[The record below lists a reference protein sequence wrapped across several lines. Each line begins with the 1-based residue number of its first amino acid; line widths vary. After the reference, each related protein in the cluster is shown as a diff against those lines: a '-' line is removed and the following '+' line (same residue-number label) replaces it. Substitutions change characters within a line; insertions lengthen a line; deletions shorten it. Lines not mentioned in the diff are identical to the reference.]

1 MPSDPRHVRHHCR
14 PRHIIRD
21 ALGILRGSMLL
32 GLLWLALI
40 PLPATSLG
48 AASQYK
54 LLVIHSYS
62 QEYPW
67 TRGQHQGFVQTL
79 KPEFGTQLTIE
90 SEYLDTK
97 RISPTPEYI
106 ERFTRYLSAK
116 YADYSP
122 TAIYVTDDN
131 ALSYAWEY
139 LPDLFPGTPIIF
151 SGVNDLTVLNRL
163 LGQPIT
169 GVIENKEIA
178 PNLELLR
185 DMNHHTGNLLVIGD
199 NSNTYRAIEREIQQE
214 LSYRPDTHV
223 TFIVDDRLEP
233 ILEELARHPDSDI
246 FLTTLGGIKS
256 ADGQMLSPARTIQ
269 SIIEASGDRVIV
281 SMEDGYVVEGVLGGY
296 VTSSLHQGEAAARL
310 MRDYLV
316 TGILPAP
323 IRKSPN
329 EYLIDYRV
337 LERHELQLPDAIRH
351 LATLKHAPESFYQ
364 RYKQAI
370 LVTLYALTLLLLVS
384 GASFLIILTRKNR
397 LIEQRSQALDRQ
409 VQLTQR
415 AKDSLDEAQ
424 RLAQQGSWEWDLRS
438 GEFRRSVGLV
448 HLYELC
454 TDDAV
459 GTLESFTQALDTEMR
474 GAFESTVTQVR
485 RTGEPVVYTHQLKNS
500 QGEVRL
506 LQETIR
512 LIHEHKGGP
521 GRLIG
526 TVQDITEQHR
536 TQRLLRENEE
546 KYRRLFELSEDP
558 MMLIIDRHI
567 SMANQSAAKA
577 LGFAHESE
585 LIGHLPDEFSPEKQ
599 PDGTDSG
606 KKLEKMLASA
616 KEQGYYRSEWKY
628 LRHDGTPVE
637 SEASLTCIPYEGR
650 DALYVIWR
658 DVTEFKRIQN
668 ELKSQSAYLNGI
680 LSSSERVAIIATD
693 PDANIQYY
701 NHTAENL
708 FNIPA
713 EQAVGVNLLQIHRS
727 QGVDEVRNQMGLG
740 KAMQEGEYR
749 FNMQL
754 NKSDGEHHID
764 ARISP
769 IYRDNHEFAGYMLMC
784 EDITEQRR
792 ASELIAYQASYD
804 ALTDLPNRRMFLDQL
819 HQAVARTRRH
829 NHKGAVL
836 FFDLD
841 NFKNINDS
849 LGHTI
854 GDDLLRQ
861 VAQRMRN
868 AVREEDTVARL
879 GGDEFVILMPELS
892 KDPKETA
899 SEVQMVA
906 DKVRAEMTRPYPV
919 DNHELHI
926 TTSIG
931 IAIFPASQ
939 DTPDD
944 ILRQA
949 DTAMYRAKE
958 SGRNA
963 VRFFLPSMQRAADER
978 LNTLNE
984 LRQAIPRNELQVFYQ
999 AQFDSNRQLHGIEA
1013 LLRWNHPTRG
1023 LVLPG
1028 SFIHQA
1034 EESSLILDIGD
1045 WVLQES
1051 LNQYKSWRIR
1061 YPQALKGR
1069 ISVNVSALQFR
1080 QHDFIHRVERALG
1093 NTGADP
1099 SWLTLEMTE
1108 SMLLED
1114 FDETVEKID
1123 HLKQLGVRFSIDD
1136 FGTGYSSLA
1145 YLKRL
1150 PVDEIKIDRSFVRD
1164 VIDDPNDATL
1174 VETVLTLVNHIG
1186 LEVIAEG
1193 VENEEIF
1200 QFLKQRSC
1208 HLYQGYYFSRPS
1220 DVDIFEQ
1227 QHLAQTPSAP
1237 AQSGT

>member
-1 MPSDPRHVRHHCR
+1 M
-14 PRHIIRD
+14 
-21 ALGILRGSMLL
+21 
-32 GLLWLALI
+32 WALI
-40 PLPATSLG
+40 TLSSLVAIPLR
-48 AASQYK
+48 AAPQTP

-67 TRGQHQGFVQTL
+67 TKGQHQGFVQAL
-79 KPEFGTQLTIE
+79 KTGYSGNLTIE
-90 SEYLDTK
+90 TEYLDTK
-97 RISPTPEYI
+97 RISPTPEYLQQ
-106 ERFTRYLSAK
+106 FTRYLQGK
-116 YADYSP
+116 YADYTP
-122 TAIYVTDDN
+122 VAIYVTDDN
-131 ALSYAWEY
+131 AFNYARGP
-139 LPDLFPGTPIIF
+139 LRTLFPDTPIFF
-151 SGVNDLTVLNRL
+151 SGVNDLTILNQL

-185 DMNHHTGNLLVIGD
+185 QMNHHTGNLLVIGD
-199 NSNTYRAIEREIQQE
+199 DSNTYRAIEREIQQE
-214 LSYRPDTHV
+214 LTYRPDTHV
-223 TFIVDDRLEP
+223 SFIVSNQLEQ
-233 ILEELARHPDSDI
+233 ILTQMAQHQDSDI
-246 FLTTLGGIKS
+246 FLTTLGEIKNDS
-256 ADGQMLSPARTIQ
+256 GQMLSPRQTIK
-269 SIIEASGDRVIV
+269 SLIKASGDRVII
-281 SMEDGYVVEGVLGGY
+281 SMEDGYVVDGVLGGY
-296 VTSSLHQGEAAARL
+296 VTSSLRQGEAAADL
-310 MRDYLV
+310 LRDYLI
-316 TGILPAP
+316 TGILPP
-323 IRKSPN
+323 PVRKSPN
-329 EYLIDYRV
+329 MYLIDYRE
-337 LERHELQLPDAIRH
+337 LERHGLELPDAIRP
-351 LATLKHAPESFYQ
+351 LATLKHAPQSFYHQ
-364 RYKQAI
+364 YKQAVLTTLFA
-370 LVTLYALTLLLLVS
+370 LVLLLLLS
-384 GASFLIILTRKNR
+384 GSSFLVILTRKNR
-397 LIEQRSQALDRQ
+397 LIEQRSEALDRQ
-409 VQLTQR
+409 AQLTQR
-415 AKDSLDEAQ
+415 AKESLDEAQ
-424 RLAQQGSWEWDLRS
+424 RLAQQGSWEWDLKS
-438 GEFRRSVGLV
+438 GDFRRSSGLV

-454 TDDAV
+454 SDDAV
-459 GTLESFTQALDTEMR
+459 GSLESFTQALEEDMR
-474 GAFESTVTQVR
+474 GAFESTVYQVR
-485 RTGEPVVYTHQLKNS
+485 RTGEPVVYTHQLKNAE
-500 QGEVRL
+500 GDVRM

-512 LIHEHKGGP
+512 LIHDSEGQP

-526 TVQDITEQHR
+526 TVQDITEQYR

-558 MMLIIDRHI
+558 MVLILEHRIA
-567 SMANQSAAKA
+567 MANRAAAKS
-577 LGFAHESE
+577 LGFDQESE
-585 LIGHLPDEFSPEKQ
+585 LIGRTPEEFAPKKQ
-599 PDGTDSG
+599 PDGTTSD
-606 KKLEKMLASA
+606 KKLAGLLATA
-616 KEQGYYRSEWKY
+616 TQLGYHRFEWEY
-628 LRHDGTPVE
+628 LRSDGTPVE
-637 SEASLTCIPYEGR
+637 AEASLTCIPYEGQ

-658 DVTEFKRIQN
+658 DVTEIKRIQN
-668 ELKSQSAYLNGI
+668 ELQRQSAYLNGI

-693 PDANIQYY
+693 PESNIRYY

-708 FNIPA
+708 FGIPSQ
-713 EQAVGVNLLQIHRS
+713 QAIGVNLLQIHRS
-727 QGVDEVRNQMGLG
+727 QDVDQTRNQMGLD
-740 KAMQEGEYR
+740 KAIEEGEYR

-754 NKSDGEHHID
+754 KKSDGEHHID
-764 ARISP
+764 ARVSP
-769 IYRDNHEFAGYMLMC
+769 IYRDNHQFAGYMLMC
-784 EDITEQRR
+784 EDVTEQRR

-829 NHKGAVL
+829 DHKGAVL

-854 GDDLLRQ
+854 GDGLLRQ
-861 VAQRMRN
+861 VAQRMRD

-892 KDPKETA
+892 KNPKESA
-899 SEVQMVA
+899 SEVHMVA
-906 DKVRAEMTRPYPV
+906 DKVRTEMTRPYAV
-919 DNHELHI
+919 NNHELHV

-984 LRQAIPRNELQVFYQ
+984 LRRSIPRKELRVFYQ
-999 AQFDSNRQLHGIEA
+999 AQFDNNVQLKGIEA
-1013 LLRWNHPTRG
+1013 LIRWNHPVRG
-1023 LVLPG
+1023 LVMPG
-1028 SFIHQA
+1028 SFIPQA

-1045 WVLQES
+1045 WILHEA
-1051 LNQYKSWRIR
+1051 LTQYKAWRAS
-1061 YPQALKGR
+1061 YPEVLKGR

-1080 QHDFIHRVERALG
+1080 QQDFIHRVERALG

-1099 SWLTLEMTE
+1099 GWLTLEMTE
-1108 SMLLED
+1108 SMLLAD
-1114 FDETVEKID
+1114 VDDTVEKID

-1193 VENEEIF
+1193 VENQAIF
-1200 QFLKQRSC
+1200 DFLKQRGC
-1208 HLYQGYYFSRPS
+1208 HLYQGFYFSRPC
-1220 DVDIFEQ
+1220 DVENFEQ
-1227 QHLAQTPSAP
+1227 QHLAN
-1237 AQSGT
+1237 AQSLPAKSEA